1 MLDRCEYA
9 CTTLHHPATLCN
21 NLQLDPLELMPLRC
35 TSSLMRSR
43 QHTTTRCTA
52 LRHPATY
59 YTTLH
64 HTATP
69 GSALQHPAT
78 APTRADAVAL
88 QFEFDKSK
96 ARVVAHRVCECC
108 CPLILDCVGR
118 WWMYVWVY
126 LYLCMYIYGYSYIY
140 VCVRAQLL
148 PDSRLHWT
156 LMYVRFISLY
166 IYICM
171 YTYIHIY
178 IYACECCFPLILDH
192 IWHWYRY
199 IYTYIHVYI
208 YTYIYSYVYVI
219 MHILYVIVY
228 IHIYIYI

>member
-1 MLDRCEYA
+1 MCI
-9 CTTLHHPATLCN
+9 CLHHPAPSCN
-21 NLQLDPLELMPLRC
+21 TLQLNPLELMPLRC
-35 TSSLMRSR
+35 RSSLTRSR

-78 APTRADAVAL
+78 APTRADAIAL
-88 QFEFDKSK
+88 QFEFNKGK

-118 WWMYVWVY
+118 WCMYVWVY

-140 VCVRAQLL
+140 VCVRAHL
-148 PDSRLHWT
+148 PPDPRLRWT
-156 LMYVRFISLY
+156 LMYVRFVSFYL
-166 IYICM
+166 YICM
-171 YTYIHIY
+171 YTYIYIYNIYMRASAGSPWSSIAFDTNICIY
-178 IYACECCFPLILDH
+178 IHTYM
-192 IWHWYRY
+192 Y
-199 IYTYIHVYI
+199 I
-208 YTYIYSYVYVI
+208 
-219 MHILYVIVY
+219 Y
-228 IHIYIYI
+228 IHIYLRMCM